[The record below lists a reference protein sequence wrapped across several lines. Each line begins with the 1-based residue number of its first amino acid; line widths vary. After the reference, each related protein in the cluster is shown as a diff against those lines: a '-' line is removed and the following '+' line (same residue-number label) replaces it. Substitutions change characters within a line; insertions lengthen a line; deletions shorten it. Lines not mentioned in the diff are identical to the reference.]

1 MSSSRVVPAAYSA
14 RAQFFFAGLGRRLAA
29 HLFDMTISASVFLV
43 VDLTMRGLR
52 AIGLWRPAT
61 KRAVEDHDL
70 IAAWHALGAFS
81 KLALV
86 LGFILSMGVIYSALF
101 ESSAWQATFGKRL
114 LDMHVTDDE
123 GRRIGVRRALGRWF
137 WKFFLDA
144 GGEGTTGAEWLARS
158 LARSRL
164 VRYSLRLADADICR
178 NYLAAPN
185 MRRAGDLIPIGET
198 SLFHSL
204 THSNTLKDV
213 ARQRSGLPSGE
224 VNADAGHE
232 RLCC

>member
-70 IAAWHALGAFS
+70 MAAWHALGAFS

-137 WKFFLDA
+137 WKFFLGYFWINVA
-144 GGEGTTGAEWLARS
+144 S
-158 LARSRL
+158 LVTIPFTKEKKALHDYVAKTL
-164 VRYSLRLADADICR
+164 VVRGR
-178 NYLAAPN
+178 P
-185 MRRAGDLIPIGET
+185 
-198 SLFHSL
+198 
-204 THSNTLKDV
+204 V
-213 ARQRSGLPSGE
+213 PSGSLE
-224 VNADAGHE
+224 AWRVVASFGIPFVWLMLTFVATI
-232 RLCC
+232 